1 MPAGRRRVAFS
12 IQKME
17 PTQQRTI
24 IESYVRAYNAFDIAG
39 MPRHLHPEV
48 TFENVSN
55 GEVDLKT
62 EGIDAFREQAER
74 AKQLFSQR
82 EQRITDWSF
91 DGDQVTIDID
101 YEGEL
106 AIDLPNGLEA
116 GDQLSMQGQ
125 TEFFFQNGQVILLRD
140 RS

>member
-1 MPAGRRRVAFS
+1 METS
-12 IQKME
+12 QQK
-17 PTQQRTI
+17 TI

-39 MPRHLHPEV
+39 MTQHLHSEV
-48 TFENVSN
+48 IFENVTN
-55 GEVDLKT
+55 GEIDLAT
-62 EGIDAFREQAER
+62 EGIEAFREQAER
-74 AKQLFSQR
+74 AKALFAQR

-91 DGDQVTIDID
+91 EDDQVTIDID
-101 YEGEL
+101 YDGTL

-125 TEFFFQNGQVILLRD
+125 SEFHFRDEKVILIRD

>member
-1 MPAGRRRVAFS
+1 METS
-12 IQKME
+12 QQKS
-17 PTQQRTI
+17 I
-24 IESYVRAYNAFDIAG
+24 IESYVRAYNAFDLAG
-39 MPRHLHPEV
+39 MTQHLHPDV

-74 AKQLFSQR
+74 AKHLFAQR
-82 EQRITDWSF
+82 EQRITDWTF

-101 YEGEL
+101 YDGTL

-125 TEFFFQNGQVILLRD
+125 SEFHFRDGQIILLRD

>member
-1 MPAGRRRVAFS
+1 METS
-12 IQKME
+12 QQK
-17 PTQQRTI
+17 TI
-24 IESYVRAYNAFDIAG
+24 IESYVRAYNAFDLSG
-39 MPRHLHPEV
+39 MTQHLHPDV

-62 EGIDAFREQAER
+62 VGIDAFREQAER
-74 AKQLFSQR
+74 AKQLFAQR
-82 EQRITDWSF
+82 EQRITDWTF

-101 YEGEL
+101 YDGTL

-125 TEFFFQNGQVILLRD
+125 SEFYFRDGLIILLRD